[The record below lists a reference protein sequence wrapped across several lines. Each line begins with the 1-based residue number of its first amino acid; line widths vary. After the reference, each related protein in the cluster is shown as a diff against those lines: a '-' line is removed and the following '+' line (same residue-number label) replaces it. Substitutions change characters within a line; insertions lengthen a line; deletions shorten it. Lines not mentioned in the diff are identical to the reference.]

1 VSPKRK
7 SKEPLVIG
15 LIETAVGLVVIAVVA
30 IAFCLLLEA
39 YNRQPWPNE
48 IFAIPVWAKWLAFA
62 IVLVGGAALAFFLL
76 HLAETYREK
85 YHEKAGDGL
94 VALESTIKEADRT
107 IRADVFEV
115 KDDFLTA
122 SSGSP
127 TFGGYR
133 EVHMPWTRIRVTHR
147 ARTPCVMEVV
157 KGNRKRIRC
166 FDNSAY
172 MAWERQGEVQH
183 SIPKKVK
190 IEGREVPT
198 AYSKEMVPL
207 VLDKAEHIFD
217 DGDVAQVKGTIRI
230 EPRQV
235 LFLERGDPLEGEYL
249 TMVTNLLCRLA
260 EKAEREYG
268 TSLI

>member
-1 VSPKRK
+1 MNQK
-7 SKEPLVIG
+7 SKQPP
-15 LIETAVGLVVIAVVA
+15 IAG
-30 IAFCLLLEA
+30 LLEA
-39 YNRQPWPNE
+39 AAALVFIASVAIFMCLLMEVFRLPGWP
-48 IFAIPVWAKWLAFA
+48 KWLAVA
-62 IVLVGGAALAFFLL
+62 IVIVGGTALGGFLYY
-76 HLAETYREK
+76 LAETYREK

-115 KDDFLTA
+115 KDDFQTA
-122 SSGSP
+122 LSGSP

-133 EVHMPWTRIRVTHR
+133 EVHMPWTRIQVRHTGKV
-147 ARTPCVMEVV
+147 PCVIEVV
-157 KGNRKRIRC
+157 KGNTKKIRF
-166 FDNSAY
+166 FDKNAY
-172 MAWERQGEVQH
+172 MGWKEQQKDLHNV
-183 SIPKKVK
+183 PKKVK
-190 IEGREVPT
+190 IQGQKIPT
-198 AYSKEMVPL
+198 AYPKEMIPL

-235 LFLERGDPLEGEYL
+235 LFLERGDPLEEEYL